1 MYREPIQQALDRQS
15 QADPCNQRVQAD
27 WEVVTTPESVST
39 QFTVTQRSPE
49 DSLTSVSVSFVVV
62 GRQHEVKTVL
72 GGATVG
78 PTSSGTAGHG
88 LQGSAG
94 ISSGCIPADP
104 DGKLEVVLAGTLTGP
119 GGGCTFLFRKPFQP
133 AW

>member
-15 QADPCNQRVQAD
+15 QADPCNRRVQAD
-27 WEVVTTPESVST
+27 WEVVTAPKSVST

-49 DSLTSVSVSFVVV
+49 DSLTSVSVAFVVV
-62 GRQHEVKTVL
+62 GPQHEVKTIL
-72 GGATVG
+72 GGSTVG

-94 ISSGCIPADP
+94 ISTGCIPANP
-104 DGKLEVVLAGTLTGP
+104 EGQLEVILAGTLTGP
-119 GGGCTFLFRKPFQP
+119 EGGCTFLFRKPFQR
-133 AW
+133 AT

>member
-15 QADPCNQRVQAD
+15 QAANCNQRVQAD
-27 WEVVTTPESVST
+27 WQVVSAPGSVSA

-49 DSLTSVSVSFVVV
+49 DSLTSVSVAFVVV
-62 GRQHEVKTVL
+62 GDQHEVKKVL
-72 GGATVG
+72 GGATIG

-94 ISSGCIPADP
+94 ISPGCIPSNP
-104 DGKLEVVLAGTLTGP
+104 QGELEVLLAGTLTGP
-119 GGGCTFLFRKPFQP
+119 EGGCTFLFRKPFQP
-133 AW
+133 AS